1 MNLFDFIILFIV
13 LYFAKKIGDIYIDN
27 KLLNYKHLNNAP
39 KHLQYLVDF
48 RRFANVLIIL
58 AILSVLFFYKTNIY
72 LKVAC
77 WLMLINMSLYFILH
91 ERLINL
97 FLPERDRDSKIIDQ
111 IDMYTHHIINY
122 LMIGWLFYAL
132 FSIFRPI

>member
-13 LYFAKKIGDIYIDN
+13 LYFVKKIGDIYIDN

-39 KHLQYLVDF
+39 KHLQYLVHF

-58 AILSVLFFYKTNIY
+58 AILYVLFFYKTNIY

>member
-13 LYFAKKIGDIYIDN
+13 LYFVKKIGDIYIDN

-39 KHLQYLVDF
+39 KHLQYLVHF
-48 RRFANVLIIL
+48 IRFANVLIIL
-58 AILSVLFFYKTNIY
+58 AILYVLFFYKTNIY